1 MCVIEI
7 DIVEA
12 LKEQIYTSPNAMS
25 VEEIAKCITSPLN

>member
-7 DIVEA
+7 DIIEA
-12 LKEQIYTSPNAMS
+12 PKEQIYTGPNAIS